1 MRRGVTLI
9 ELLVVVVMLGFII
22 AGAVRALAVAVEVE
36 TRLRDGTRQSQ
47 RLAAFEREVGDLL
60 QQAYLPVTPSDTAY
74 FIGTT
79 AGSTLPTPGTTLG
92 QGAGSFADEIT
103 FTAVG
108 LRPRLA
114 ALEADADFEELNAT
128 FGPQG
133 GPAEVSIST
142 FGINVPD
149 DRSGLFLRIQ
159 RPADGDPSQGG
170 TQRLLSAEVTRIQ
183 FEFFDGLEWR
193 ATWDSRGNE
202 QNRLPAAVRVTYR
215 LAEED
220 PERVFVVRLL
230 HSDATPEDPVPAGGT
245 L

>member
-36 TRLRDGTRQSQ
+36 LRLRDGTREAQ

-60 QQAYLPVTPSDTAY
+60 KQAFLPATPSETAY
-74 FIGTT
+74 FIGTA
-79 AGSTLPTPGTTLG
+79 AGSTLPTPGTILG
-92 QGAGSFADEIT
+92 QGAGAFADEVT

-108 LRPRLA
+108 IRPRLA
-114 ALEADADFEELNAT
+114 ALESDADFEELNAT

-133 GPAEVSIST
+133 GPMEVSIST

-149 DRSGLFLRIQ
+149 DRSGIFLRTQ

-170 TQRLLSAEVTRIQ
+170 RQRLWLSEITSIQ

-193 ATWDSRGNE
+193 PTWDSRGNE

-215 LAEED
+215 PREQDAD
-220 PERVFVVRLL
+220 RVFVVRLL
-230 HSDATPEDPVPAGGT
+230 HSDATPNDPVPAGGT